1 MEREKEGR
9 RLHRYLTPEKSHF
22 AKPHVQLC
30 EVMLVWGNARM
41 AQASETPPPAT
52 LKVLVIDDNQA
63 HAEGLAEL
71 LQLAGF
77 EASHALTG
85 SEGIEAARNLGVD
98 AVLLDMNLPDLNGF
112 EVCRR
117 LRRDPRTAG
126 IAVVFHTAQGSVPG
140 ARHDGDAFLTYPVEM
155 SQVYSTIRSSVE
167 RRRSRL
173 GRVIE
178 LPS

>member
-1 MEREKEGR
+1 
-9 RLHRYLTPEKSHF
+9 
-22 AKPHVQLC
+22 
-30 EVMLVWGNARM
+30 MLVWGIEPMEPNLE
-41 AQASETPPPAT
+41 SPPAAT
-52 LKVLVIDDNQA
+52 LKVLVIDDNEA

-85 SEGIEAARNLGVD
+85 SEGITAALSLAVD

-117 LRRDPRTAG
+117 LRRDPRTVG
-126 IAVVFHTAQGSVPG
+126 VAVVFHTAQGSVPG
-140 ARHDGDAFLTYPVEM
+140 ARHEGDAFLTYPVEM
-155 SQVYSTIRSSVE
+155 SQVYATIRESVA
-167 RRRSRL
+167 RRRSRM

-178 LPS
+178 LTS

>member
-1 MEREKEGR
+1 
-9 RLHRYLTPEKSHF
+9 
-22 AKPHVQLC
+22 
-30 EVMLVWGNARM
+30 MLVWGIEPM
-41 AQASETPPPAT
+41 EPSHESPPAAT

-85 SEGIEAARNLGVD
+85 SEGIAVARSLAVD

-126 IAVVFHTAQGSVPG
+126 VAVVFHTAQGSVPG
-140 ARHDGDAFLTYPVEM
+140 ARHEGDAFLTYPVEM
-155 SQVYSTIRSSVE
+155 SQVYSTIRESVA
-167 RRRSRL
+167 RRRSRM

-178 LPS
+178 QPS